1 MADAFL
7 KQYGGSG
14 ADSSDCT
21 AKKSQV
27 LAGVTAITSDSN
39 DEAEAG
45 TMPERGALNR
55 TLAAGQSVT
64 LPEGH
69 YTGGTVSAQSLA
81 SQTAATGTSADLRV
95 GKNAYA
101 NGRLFSGAIEDMS
114 GGKVTL
120 SETQQTILCS
130 GKYMTENIV
139 IPGVKA
145 VDMTVPRSSQRGSF
159 KRANNVVRSN
169 IYYIEG
175 NFPSQLSGKYTLFY
189 YLSGGTSYNNGFVGN
204 AGFGSTER
212 GYVFTNMGQG
222 NNDANADQAY
232 VIGANDCIMST
243 TGFKLPVTPGFSNDT
258 YRVIVVENI

>member
-45 TMPERGALNR
+45 TMPERGELNR
-55 TLAAGQSVT
+55 TLAAGQSAT
-64 LPEGH
+64 LLEGH

-81 SQTAATGTSADLRV
+81 SQTAANGTSADLRA

-101 NGRLFSGAIEDMS
+101 NGMLFHGSIEDMS
-114 GGKVTL
+114 GGRINL
-120 SETQQTILCS
+120 SETQQIVSCAGKFMTGNIL
-130 GKYMTENIV
+130 
-139 IPGVKA
+139 IPGIKTI
-145 VDMTVPRSSQRGSF
+145 DMTVKRSSQGGSF

-175 NFPSQLSGKYTLFY
+175 SFPTQLSGKYTLLY
-189 YLSGGTSYNNGFVGN
+189 YLSGGQSYKHGFVGN
-204 AGFGSTER
+204 AGFGSTTL
-212 GYVFTNMGQG
+212 GYVFTNMGQSDGDG
-222 NNDANADQAY
+222 NEDQAY

-243 TGFKLPVTPGFSNDT
+243 TGFKLPVATGFSDDT
-258 YRVIVVENI
+258 YRIIVVENI